1 MRDLAIGI
9 DIGTT
14 GVKLVVADL
23 SGLVVFSGTINHALL
38 SPYAGYA
45 EEDPNVWWKS
55 VQSLLARVAAQVDTG
70 RIAAVACSG
79 MVPTLILVDE
89 RGTVV
94 RHSIQQNDA
103 RATKEIRAWKDKID
117 EDAYFKR
124 TGNTINQQLVFPKLE
139 WLRAHEPENVSRA
152 VMMMGSYDYVSYRLT
167 GVPAVEEN
175 WALESGLWMLEAHD
189 WDPEVCELLA
199 LPEGFLPP
207 VRRTGQVLGETTA
220 ELEAATGF
228 PAGIPVV
235 TGIADHVA
243 SAFASGVIE
252 AGDMLLKLGG
262 AGDVLVATERLETDP
277 RLFVDY
283 HPIEGKYLVNG
294 CMAASG
300 SIVRWLLGLF
310 QDADMDRIGEEAAR
324 LPAGSDGLITLPY
337 FLGEKTPIFDLD
349 ARGVFFGLTLSH
361 SRAHLFRSVLEA
373 VGYGFMHHV
382 DVLHEMGIVP
392 ERAFLSNGGARSE
405 IWKQIVLSIVGLPGY
420 YVPEH
425 PGSCI
430 GAAFVAFE
438 GLGASENWRP
448 LRQFLQRAE
457 RIEYSPGDH
466 ERYRRFYRV
475 YRELYETTKPLFPKL
490 KNGNGEETHDGK
502 A

>member
-14 GVKLVVADL
+14 GVKLVAADL
-23 SGLVVFSGTINHALL
+23 HGTIVFSDTISHELL
-38 SPYAGYA
+38 SPHGGYA
-45 EEDPNVWWKS
+45 EEDAHVWWES
-55 VQSLLARVAAQVDTG
+55 VQSLLARAANHVDTG

-89 RGTVV
+89 TGEAV
-94 RHSIQQNDA
+94 RNSIQQNDA
-103 RATKEIRAWKDKID
+103 RATREIQAWKERID
-117 EDAYFKR
+117 EDAYFAR
-124 TGNTINQQLVFPKLE
+124 TGNTINQQLIFPKLD
-139 WLRAHEPENVSRA
+139 WLRAHEPENIERTL
-152 VMMMGSYDYVSYRLT
+152 MMMGSYDYISYRLT
-167 GVPAVEEN
+167 GVPVVEEN
-175 WALESGLWMLEAHD
+175 WALESGLWMIEHHE
-189 WDPEVCELLA
+189 WDREICDILA
-199 LPEGFLPP
+199 MPEGFLPQ
-207 VRRTGQVLGETTA
+207 VRKSGEPLGETSR
-220 ELEAATGF
+220 ELEDATGF

-243 SAFASGVIE
+243 SAFASGVVD

-262 AGDVLVATERLETDP
+262 AGDILVATERLETDP

-300 SIVRWLLGLF
+300 SIVRWLLDLF
-310 QDADMDRIGEEAAR
+310 QNADVDRLGDEAAR
-324 LPAGSDGLITLPY
+324 IPAGSDGLVTLPY

-405 IWKQIVLSIVGLPGY
+405 IWKSIVLSIVGLPGY

-438 GLGASENWRP
+438 GVGASHDWSP
-448 LRQFLQRAE
+448 LRRFLERAE
-457 RIEYSPGDH
+457 RIEYSSEDH
-466 ERYRRFYRV
+466 EQYRRFYGV
-475 YRELYETTKPLFPKL
+475 YRDLYETTRPLFPRL
-490 KNGNGEETHDGK
+490 NEQNREETRNG
-502 A
+502 

>member
-14 GVKLVVADL
+14 GVKLVAADL
-23 SGLVVFSGTINHALL
+23 FGSLVFSDTISHDLL

-45 EEDPNVWWKS
+45 EEDPHVWWES
-55 VQSLLARVAAQVDTG
+55 VQTLLRRVGAHVNTG
-70 RIAAVACSG
+70 RIAALACSG
-79 MVPTLILVDE
+79 MVPTLIPVDSA
-89 RGTVV
+89 GQAV

-103 RATKEIRAWKDKID
+103 RATREIQAWKRRID
-117 EDAYFKR
+117 EDAYFER
-124 TGNTINQQLVFPKLE
+124 TGNTINQQLIFPKLE
-139 WLRAHEPENVSRA
+139 WLRAHEPANIARA
-152 VMMMGSYDYVSYRLT
+152 VMMMGSYDYISYRLT
-167 GVPAVEEN
+167 GVPVVEEN
-175 WALESGLWMLEAHD
+175 WALESGLWMLEQHE
-189 WDPEVCELLA
+189 WDREVCDMLA

-207 VRRTGQVLGETTA
+207 VRKSGEFLGETTG
-220 ELEAATGF
+220 ELEDATGF

-252 AGDMLLKLGG
+252 GGDMLLKLGG
-262 AGDVLVATERLETDP
+262 AGDILVATERLETDR

-300 SIVRWLLGLF
+300 SIVRWLLELL
-310 QDADMDRIGEEAAR
+310 QDADVDRLGEEASR
-324 LPAGSDGLITLPY
+324 IPAGSDGLITLPY
-337 FLGEKTPIFDLD
+337 FLGEKTPIFDVD

-361 SRAHLFRSVLEA
+361 GRAHLFRSVLEA

-405 IWKQIVLSIVGLPGY
+405 VWKSIVLSIVGLPGY

-438 GLGASENWRP
+438 GVGASQNWSP
-448 LRQFLQRAE
+448 LRRFLERAE
-457 RIEYSPGDH
+457 RIEYSPQDH

-475 YRELYETTKPLFPKL
+475 YRELYETTKSLFPEL
-490 KNGNGEETHDGK
+490 KDQNTEETPNG
-502 A
+502 